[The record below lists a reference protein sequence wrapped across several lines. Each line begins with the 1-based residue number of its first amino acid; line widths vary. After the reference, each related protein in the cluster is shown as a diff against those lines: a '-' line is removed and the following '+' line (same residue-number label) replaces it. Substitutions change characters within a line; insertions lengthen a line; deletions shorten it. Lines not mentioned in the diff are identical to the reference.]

1 MVLLPILVFAR
12 RARLERA
19 IEQTESL
26 LEEKDIQQTNTL
38 AVLQTTTSL
47 LLSLSVDID
56 LRQVQ
61 GTLWVIC

>member
-26 LEEKDIQQTNTL
+26 LEEKGIQQTNTL
-38 AVLQTTTSL
+38 AVLQHNNFDKL
-47 LLSLSVDID
+47 VAVFFI
-56 LRQVQ
+56 
-61 GTLWVIC
+61 GGY

>member
-38 AVLQTTTSL
+38 AVLQNNNFDKL
-47 LLSLSVDID
+47 VAVFFI
-56 LRQVQ
+56 
-61 GTLWVIC
+61 GGY